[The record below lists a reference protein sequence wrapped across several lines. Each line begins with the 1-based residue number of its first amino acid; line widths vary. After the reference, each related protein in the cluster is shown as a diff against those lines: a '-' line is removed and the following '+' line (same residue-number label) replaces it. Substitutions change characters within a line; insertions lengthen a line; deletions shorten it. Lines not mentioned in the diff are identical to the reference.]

1 MEIKYFEQD
10 EVWETPKGFRYK
22 VVGFC
27 GLGTVLRLGSDGKGI
42 KKIKGMIPP
51 YNWTLIN

>member
-1 MEIKYFEQD
+1 MKVKYFEQD

-27 GLGTVLRLGSDGKGI
+27 GLGTVLRLGSDGKGR